1 MSWALLSQALSGAW
15 DRSSG
20 PPALGDLI
28 VLCSILKLEV
38 TSKISFE
45 YSDQQKQKEI
55 GYVRLESIRMHH
67 TQ

>member
-1 MSWALLSQALSGAW
+1 MSWALSGAW
-15 DRSSG
+15 NRRGG

-45 YSDQQKQKEI
+45 YYDQQKQKEI
-55 GYVRLESIRMHH
+55 R
-67 TQ
+67 